1 MYEMV
6 CDAFYRIVDLA
17 AENLERCNH
26 LVGTFKKLELE
37 WDTNDKGC
45 SKNISTNKQS
55 ERSEGKKPSNLSST
69 ILSPIKKR
77 CKGRPPVK
85 RKQSKVDTI
94 VKNLRKKVC
103 F

>member
-1 MYEMV
+1 MV

-45 SKNISTNKQS
+45 STSIVT
-55 ERSEGKKPSNLSST
+55 KPEYF
-69 ILSPIKKR
+69 
-77 CKGRPPVK
+77 VK
-85 RKQSKVDTI
+85 IIMVN
-94 VKNLRKKVC
+94 VV
-103 F
+103 